1 MPQAES
7 FLSVSQKKQK
17 QDCMLTGD
25 FNMISKLSFKK
36 MSTLLGWCSFALLL
50 VFIANIAIGKYMH
63 LKKLSIVSPIN
74 GVEEFLLFGLI
85 IILFSCCL
93 SVGGCTLLHLVL
105 HSDHFGFQVLIQSFL
120 CLLYTSP
127 SPRDYAASRM
137 PSSA

>member
-36 MSTLLGWCSFALLL
+36 ISTLLGWCSFALLL

-63 LKKLSIVSPIN
+63 LKKMSIVSPIN
-74 GVEEFLLFGLI
+74 GVEEFLLFG
-85 IILFSCCL
+85 
-93 SVGGCTLLHLVL
+93 
-105 HSDHFGFQVLIQSFL
+105 
-120 CLLYTSP
+120 P
-127 SPRDYAASRM
+127 SPWQAKHLDLKRGCILWAKNTSGPGFSEWASIIPINKRL
-137 PSSA
+137 

>member
-36 MSTLLGWCSFALLL
+36 ISTLLGWCSFSLLL

-63 LKKLSIVSPIN
+63 LKKMSIVSPIN
-74 GVEEFLLFGLI
+74 GVEEFLLFGLV
-85 IILFSCCL
+85 IILFSCC
-93 SVGGCTLLHLVL
+93 SLLKEYLKEHN
-105 HSDHFGFQVLIQSFL
+105 
-120 CLLYTSP
+120 
-127 SPRDYAASRM
+127 
-137 PSSA
+137 